1 MGVQSVQAVL
11 KGRSESI
18 GSATT
23 DCVDEGGIVLVL
35 GYVFFFLLLVRAR
48 SGTSS
53 SLRQKKMELK

>member
-11 KGRSESI
+11 KRRSESI

-53 SLRQKKMELK
+53 LRQKKMELK